1 MGLTI
6 IGDNMNNQL
15 NNLNLRT
22 KIALFREISSE
33 EARLEYIPEL
43 LEDILYVE
51 DGFVEY
57 CPESNDYKFFTCDGH
72 YFLKLIFDDYGDLEE
87 FSIKN
92 Y

>member
-1 MGLTI
+1 
-6 IGDNMNNQL
+6 MNNQL

-22 KIALFREISSE
+22 KIALFREITSE

-72 YFLKLIFDDYGDLEE
+72 YFLKIIFDDYGDLEE

-92 Y
+92 F

>member
-1 MGLTI
+1 
-6 IGDNMNNQL
+6 MNDQSHK
-15 NNLNLRT
+15 LNLRT
-22 KIALFREISSE
+22 KIAIFKEINSE
-33 EARLEYIPEL
+33 EGRLDYIPEL
-43 LEDILYVE
+43 LDGILYVE

-72 YFLKLIFDDYGDLEE
+72 YFLKLIFDDYGELEE